1 MAQSESHHQP
11 PDGDSLD
18 GKLRVLL
25 IVDDDPRICRMLS
38 RRLESSFDG
47 FHTAGTPADAE
58 RKLKEESITHL
69 ICDFNLGEEAPNG
82 TDLIAKWRSQYPSIE
97 RAVLFTSAPLNDKIK
112 PAGVD
117 ALIHKTTDFNQ
128 LMEALNS

>member
-1 MAQSESHHQP
+1 MAQSKSHHQP
-11 PDGDSLD
+11 LDSD
-18 GKLRVLL
+18 SRDRKPRMLL

-58 RKLKEESITHL
+58 FKLKEESITHL
-69 ICDFNLGEEAPNG
+69 ICDFNLGEEAPKG

-97 RAVLFTSAPLNDKIK
+97 RAVLFTSAHLNDKIK
-112 PAGVD
+112 PAGTDV
-117 ALIHKTTDFNQ
+117 LIHKTTDFNQ